1 MEATVKK
8 QDQDGDGTNAV
19 KIGSGSKRNGDT
31 NNKMTRP
38 RAKLKFGLDKTRLPL
53 VSGKGNDYHR
63 AIKTREEWLIHNDW
77 NSVTTDTRKLPAN
90 VKYMVV
96 DVETHDWK
104 EGTDV
109 RDGRIVEIAW
119 GLFSDEGNCL
129 ESKQYLLKPH
139 GYKEIARKA
148 TAVHGITTECAISHG
163 SDANLVFD
171 EFTSVLKAIP
181 RHGFVIAYNMFH
193 EDQIFMCNLTQEQTI
208 VWNNAPKCDTYPM
221 VLWKY
226 LPPQASKKYM
236 KQTRRDHG
244 MNLTELHNI
253 IQTER
258 KSCNKFAHTAIADV
272 EMTWDI
278 FRYYSKPDRASH
290 NELKWIRKQNRA
302 NVGVG
307 GGRRP
312 KLGLVGEPRQ
322 QRD

>member
-171 EFTSVLKAIP
+171 EFTSVIRAIP

-208 VWNNAPKCDTYPM
+208 VWNK
-221 VLWKY
+221 
-226 LPPQASKKYM
+226 PPSVILIPWYCGNICHH
-236 KQTRRDHG
+236 KQV
-244 MNLTELHNI
+244 
-253 IQTER
+253 
-258 KSCNKFAHTAIADV
+258 KST
-272 EMTWDI
+272 
-278 FRYYSKPDRASH
+278 
-290 NELKWIRKQNRA
+290 
-302 NVGVG
+302 
-307 GGRRP
+307 
-312 KLGLVGEPRQ
+312 
-322 QRD
+322 